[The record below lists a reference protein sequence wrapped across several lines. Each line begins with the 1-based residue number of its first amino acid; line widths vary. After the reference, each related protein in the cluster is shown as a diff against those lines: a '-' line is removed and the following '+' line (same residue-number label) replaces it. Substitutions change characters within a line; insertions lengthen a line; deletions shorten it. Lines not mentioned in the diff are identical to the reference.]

1 MHNTN
6 LNTYLCIVNQIMSSD
21 TQNAALM
28 KKLLLLLAI
37 TSLSFGSMA
46 MGFPQNTYEQQRTLS
61 KNIKQKNLVN
71 ELEKSIKVNLES
83 MAIVKE
89 DTNVQSFV
97 EMLTDYMVE
106 FFTEKLFGKS
116 MAECEILKES
126 KAECI
131 AIKQDFEYYLIG

>member
-1 MHNTN
+1 
-6 LNTYLCIVNQIMSSD
+6 
-21 TQNAALM
+21 M

-37 TSLSFGSMA
+37 TSISFGSMA

-83 MAIVKE
+83 ITSVKE

-97 EMLTDYMVE
+97 EMLTNYVVE
-106 FFTEKLFGKS
+106 FFSERLFGKS
-116 MAECEILKES
+116 VAKCEILKET
-126 KAECI
+126 KNECL
-131 AIKQDFEYYLIG
+131 AIKQEFEYYFVA